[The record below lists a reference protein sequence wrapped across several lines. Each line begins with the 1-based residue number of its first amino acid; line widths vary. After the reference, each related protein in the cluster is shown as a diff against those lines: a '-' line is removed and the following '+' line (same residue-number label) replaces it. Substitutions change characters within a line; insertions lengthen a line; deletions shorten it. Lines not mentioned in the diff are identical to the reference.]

1 MCKHAGG
8 GSKKKKKSGASFGT
22 GAIIGVF
29 CAAVFFVA
37 LACLFVRF
45 YILACAFVMGRSKAA
60 PPQEGIKVVDDDDI
74 EVKKLEA

>member
-22 GAIIGVF
+22 GAIIGVV
-29 CAAVFFVA
+29 CAAVFLVA
-37 LACLFVRF
+37 L
-45 YILACAFVMGRSKAA
+45 LACALVMGRSKAA